1 MEHTVDSP
9 VMKDTVQLIE
19 DLEQIFS
26 VLRHEFGN
34 TVNSLKM
41 TLDVLVRNYDTFDDV
56 SRLEFLHR
64 ALVLVARQHKF
75 LDAMRAYAR
84 AAVGEIENIP
94 LIFLWSDWVT
104 LARSKIAGKQIGF
117 KQQIHAEPCK
127 ILANFSAMHQIV
139 GHLIDNAVEA
149 VSDVESPEI
158 ELMAFTCSGSFV
170 IQILDNGQGVS
181 DEIRS
186 RLFTPFFSTR
196 DGHSGLGLAISRKML
211 SQMDG
216 RVELNSRSPQGTI
229 ASVWLKAS

>member
-1 MEHTVDSP
+1 MDSP
-9 VMKDTVQLIE
+9 VMKNTVQLID

-41 TLDVLVRNYDTFDDV
+41 TLDVLVRNYDMFDDA
-56 SRLEFLHR
+56 SRMEFLQR

-94 LIFLWSDWVT
+94 LIFFWSDCVT
-104 LARSKIAGKQIGF
+104 LARSKITARQIGF
-117 KQQIHAEPCK
+117 KQQIHAEPCN

-149 VSDVESPEI
+149 VLDMDSPEI
-158 ELMAFTCSGSFV
+158 ELLAFTHSGSFV
-170 IQILDNGQGVS
+170 LQILDNGQGIS
-181 DEIRS
+181 DESRS

-196 DGHSGLGLAISRKML
+196 EGHSGLGLAISRKML

-216 RVELNSRSPQGTI
+216 RVELNNRSPQGTI
-229 ASVWLKAS
+229 ASVWLKTS